1 MLLHSQQYCFL
12 PPLCLCSFV
21 DGSIR
26 VLDSVL
32 VHSVHRE
39 LLKASQVPGMV
50 LEARN
55 ITGNKLTRVKTI
67 NT

>member
-1 MLLHSQQYCFL
+1 M
-12 PPLCLCSFV
+12 
-21 DGSIR
+21 
-26 VLDSVL
+26 LDSVL